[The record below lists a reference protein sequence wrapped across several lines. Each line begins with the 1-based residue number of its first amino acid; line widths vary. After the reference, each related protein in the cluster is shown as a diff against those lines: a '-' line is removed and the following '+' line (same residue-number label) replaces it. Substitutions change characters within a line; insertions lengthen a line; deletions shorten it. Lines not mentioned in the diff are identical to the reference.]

1 MLTVEE
7 RALVTDLQDKIIE
20 LLVLKQEAWANED
33 TPVVKR
39 LQRNIERL
47 RVECTDIR
55 RSAE

>member
-20 LLVLKQEAWANED
+20 LLVLKQEAWANGD
-33 TPVVKR
+33 APLAKS
-39 LQRNIERL
+39 LQRDIDRL
-47 RVECTDIR
+47 RTECTDIR